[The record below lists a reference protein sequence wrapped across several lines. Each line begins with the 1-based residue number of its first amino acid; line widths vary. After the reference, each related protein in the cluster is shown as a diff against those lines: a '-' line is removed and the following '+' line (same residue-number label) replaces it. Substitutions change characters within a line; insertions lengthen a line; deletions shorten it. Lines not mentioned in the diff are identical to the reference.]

1 MCMGKVKEKID
12 EEKFHYLMNK
22 EFHDVFLSVMK
33 EFNQN
38 CPVKITC
45 FSYSDYL
52 RYYFC
57 NKDAYTKYCEKTI
70 PILNRY
76 LMRFFKE
83 YYPKRY
89 SWCRKKHTYR
99 FFNRFDYELAYYLPI
114 YMVEEFNHILNCS
127 AY

>member
-1 MCMGKVKEKID
+1 MGKAKEKID
-12 EEKFHYLMNK
+12 EDKFHYLMNK
-22 EFHDVFLSVMK
+22 EFHDVCLSVMK
-33 EFNQN
+33 EFDQD
-38 CPVKITC
+38 CSVRITC

-57 NKDAYTKYCEKTI
+57 NSAAYDKYCKKTI
-70 PILNRY
+70 PIKNRY

-89 SWCRKKHTYR
+89 SWCRKHIYR
-99 FFNRFDYELAYYLPI
+99 FYNRFDYELAYNLPI
-114 YMVEEFNHILNCS
+114 YMVEEFNVILNSS

>member
-1 MCMGKVKEKID
+1 MGKAKEKID
-12 EEKFHYLMNK
+12 EDKFHYLMNK

-38 CPVKITC
+38 SPVRITC

-57 NKDAYTKYCEKTI
+57 NNAAYEKYCEKTI
-70 PILNRY
+70 PIKNRY
-76 LMRFFKE
+76 LMRFLKE

-89 SWCRKKHTYR
+89 SWCRKHMYR
-99 FFNRFDYELAYYLPI
+99 LYRLDFDVSFYLPI